1 MKMDFYHM
9 ADFGDCAGKY
19 KGMNVFPIYK
29 SELDNRGTGAY
40 YIIVDDNN
48 KLVRRTPQG
57 HFKEYGWV
65 CSNGDVE
72 TYDIAINYK
81 IEEPAVKEMPAPAE
95 YAATIVADVALG
107 IAVDDMLKS
116 AREMTVDLLLEG
128 FNYGLD

>member
-1 MKMDFYHM
+1 MDFYHM

-72 TYDIAINYK
+72 TYSDGAITYK
-81 IEEPAVKEMPAPAE
+81 APAAEEVKEMPAPAE
-95 YAATIVADVALG
+95 YAATVVADVALG